1 MRNVLDKLE
10 QYCHMIR
17 KDLIER
23 KISLIQDDL
32 ARLAEFAHHT
42 FDDIAGDFVKQAAME
57 RMLERIISR
66 AIDINEHL
74 IIVLSTKDSSPPKD
88 YRETFLRLAEL
99 GVYPK
104 NFAEEIGK
112 SIGVRNLLVHEYDK
126 VDQMKV
132 YDSIKDCLKD
142 YTEYIDYIR
151 AFVKTKISS

>member
-1 MRNVLDKLE
+1 MV
-10 QYCHMIR
+10 R
-17 KDLIER
+17 KDLIGR

-32 ARLAEFAHHT
+32 GQLVKFRQYS
-42 FDDIAGDFVKQAAME
+42 FDKIAGDFVKQAAVE

-74 IIVLSTKDSSPPKD
+74 IAALGGKDLSPPKD

-104 NFAEEIGK
+104 KFAEEIGK

-126 VDQMKV
+126 VDQVKI
-132 YDSIKDCLKD
+132 YESIEDCFRDYTK
-142 YTEYIDYIR
+142 YTEYLMRFLASIPD
-151 AFVKTKISS
+151 

>member
-1 MRNVLDKLE
+1 MLK
-10 QYCHMIR
+10 Q
-17 KDLIER
+17 DLVQR

-32 ARLAEFAHHT
+32 GRLAEFAHYT
-42 FDDIAGDFVKQAAME
+42 FGEIAGDFMKQAAME

-74 IIVLSTKDSSPPKD
+74 IIALGTNNISPPKD

-99 GVYPK
+99 GVYSK
-104 NFAEEIGK
+104 EFARDIGK

-132 YDSIKDCLKD
+132 YHSINDCLKD
-142 YTEYIDYIR
+142 YTHYIDYLR
-151 AFVKTKISS
+151 VFLKTK